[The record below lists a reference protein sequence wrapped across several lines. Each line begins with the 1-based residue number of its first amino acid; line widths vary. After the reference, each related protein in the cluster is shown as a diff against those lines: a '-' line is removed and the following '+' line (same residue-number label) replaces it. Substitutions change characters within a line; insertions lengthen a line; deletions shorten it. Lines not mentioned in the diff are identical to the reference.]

1 MACSDDK
8 GSVTDG
14 TASVGDGEDFPV
26 PPSVVA
32 AAAAAELGFP
42 APGNKVLLHALSPRP
57 HAPCLWHCTVGRICV
72 WVAHLQPEVI
82 GHICLLP

>member
-1 MACSDDK
+1 MACSDEK
-8 GSVTDG
+8 GSATDS

-42 APGNKVLLHALSPRP
+42 APGNKVLLNSHYSEGLMCPPAAGLTGTP
-57 HAPCLWHCTVGRICV
+57 
-72 WVAHLQPEVI
+72 
-82 GHICLLP
+82 LPQDSGSACCS